1 MYNDTPGDSRPID
14 GTGGVPA
21 NISFSANATTPLIG
35 AYDARLI
42 IGAANDKGEGVAYD
56 FTADNAAVYQPVY
69 ISFYY
74 TTTSNY
80 ATGDITLWIYD
91 KTNGVM
97 IPPSV
102 QAIPSGPASTYF
114 SAFFVPN
121 SNSTSYRFIFHV
133 STPNAAGYTF
143 EVDQIFV
150 GRINTL
156 TGTAI
161 SGWTQF
167 PMLFGGATPP
177 TKGTITT
184 DVAQWR
190 RVGSVMEITYHLVQ
204 TANGVAGTGDYIY
217 LLPPGFTID
226 FSKLET
232 AQGTSLGFTLPFTT
246 HIVTAALELI
256 GQVEAL
262 PTTANGLYL
271 EIQAGLLNTTTHQSS
286 TNRGLDTIQEVH
298 FNVSVPIAQWTTN
311 INLVTDFTE
320 YASNSSST
328 NAGDTTSFV
337 YGNQG
342 ATGIIG
348 VTNLTADRK
357 KRVRFTRPIQPTDQL
372 TIELYNLGMWANAIV
387 SPVGNPIVTQYTF
400 KNANGGMDLST
411 VNSTDIDVIFYQ
423 YPYGDNG
430 LGWGSANYNGVK
442 WRVRKISNGN
452 FAEMVKQINA
462 VTDAD
467 RSNVLIVN
475 TSTNTAGVWSAAVT
489 MTGVPMGAKAAWCHC
504 SALLGSGG
512 ANPVG
517 LFVEAATGYT
527 LSDITSGNN
536 RFKYRGLSNVVTIA
550 GISIQIEGL
559 VRIRLD
565 SSLQFKWCSRTTN
578 TTINIGSAIDWEY

>member
-1 MYNDTPGDSRPID
+1 M
-14 GTGGVPA
+14 PA

-42 IGAANDKGEGVAYD
+42 VGAANDKGEGVAYD

-217 LLPPGFTID
+217 LLPPGYTID

-232 AQGTSLGFTLPFTT
+232 AGGTSLGFTLPSTT

-271 EIQAGLLNTTTHQSS
+271 EIQAGLLNTTAHQSS
-286 TNRGLDTIQEVH
+286 TNRGLDTVQEVH

-328 NAGDTTSFV
+328 DLDDTTSFV
-337 YGNQG
+337 YGSQG

-348 VTNLTADRK
+348 VTNLTLARK
-357 KRVRFTRPIQPTDQL
+357 KRIRFQRPAQPTDL
-372 TIELYNLGMWANAIV
+372 VVIEVFDDISNRWSVGTIQANGVNAICTYQMAYGTTFGGMSLIGV
-387 SPVGNPIVTQYTF
+387 TGSITDWDVQFATTAEGISNWGNANYVGN
-400 KNANGGMDLST
+400 
-411 VNSTDIDVIFYQ
+411 
-423 YPYGDNG
+423 
-430 LGWGSANYNGVK
+430 K
-442 WRVRKISNGN
+442 WRVRKTSQGN
-452 FAEMVKQINA
+452 FAEMVKQINNVA
-462 VTDAD
+462 DANL
-467 RSNVLIVN
+467 STALVVS
-475 TSTNTAGVWSAAVT
+475 TSTNTAGVWSPAVT
-489 MTGVPMGAKAAWCHC
+489 MVGTPAGIKAAWCLC
-504 SALLGSGG
+504 SIYFSSAG
-512 ANPVG
+512 AANTS
-517 LFVEAATGYT
+517 LAVEAATGYT

-536 RFKYRGLSNVVTIA
+536 IRKYWAIGSDGASVAVRTYGVLK
-550 GISIQIEGL
+550 IQ
-559 VRIRLD
+559 LD
-565 SSLQFKWCSRTTN
+565 ANLQFKWCTN
-578 TTINIGSAIDWEY
+578 RNNSEVTIGSALSWEY